1 MSDSQAKFDLS
12 KLATAKGAQ
21 SFQPES
27 TSRKRRR
34 LDIRTWLPL
43 LVVVGGTAALSAVYL
58 VPLLEPVHEVNLQ
71 PVVIEQDAEQR
82 RTTTALL
89 ASGWVEPDPYPTRIN
104 PQVMGI
110 VQDVYVVEG
119 DPLIAGET
127 VVAQLDTTLIE
138 REIAVVEARI
148 AAKRQQIVEKQAQI
162 ERLRTLEGRNFE
174 ARLRLVRLERELAG
188 LTRAEKEAQA
198 ELTSAQAKREQNAE
212 LRMDHAH
219 HDVMHAQVA
228 EELRRHEQEYEM
240 IEARLPY
247 LKAQAEALED
257 NVEADAATELEAL
270 EARTAYEEALKRR
283 DGYEVRIERLREKF
297 EATHRTCEIAREL
310 VAEPEALD
318 AAVREARAKLD
329 GIGPQIEALQKEIRV
344 AREEAEDPLLFRT
357 DIEVLTTQARG
368 IELEIEETKA
378 ELALLEE
385 RKRLHTVISP
395 VDGEVLD
402 VPTEPGSM
410 LGTLSEAHAIVTAFD
425 PQQIQVRV
433 YLPLGDIPSVEVG
446 QRVEI
451 TSDAV
456 RGHTYEGV
464 VTRFVRRASLERNA
478 LEVKVE
484 VQDPNGGLTPDM
496 LTRCRFLPVERERDE
511 DETEVQ
517 QVTRFFVPSDAVV
530 STDEGEAIYVYD
542 PRGRLQGE
550 GLARRELVT
559 IHEDAVAPDGHVE
572 VEGALQR
579 GQRVISS
586 PPSDL
591 RHGTRVRRY

>member
-1 MSDSQAKFDLS
+1 MDESQPKFDLS
-12 KLATAKGAQ
+12 KLATAKGAE
-21 SFQPES
+21 SFRPAS
-27 TSRKRRR
+27 TVTRKRR
-34 LDIRTWLPL
+34 LDLRTWTPLL
-43 LVVVGGTAALSAVYL
+43 LVVAGTAALTAVYL
-58 VPLLEPVHEVNLQ
+58 VPLLEPVHEAALQ
-71 PVVIEQDAEQR
+71 PVVVEQDAEQR
-82 RTTTALL
+82 RSTTALL
-89 ASGWVEPDPYPTRIN
+89 ASGWVEPNPYPMRVN
-104 PQVMGI
+104 PQVSGR
-110 VQDVYVVEG
+110 VEHLNDLVEG
-119 DPLIAGET
+119 DRLVAGET

-148 AAKRQQIVEKQAQI
+148 AAKRQQFVEKQTQI
-162 ERLRTLEGRNFE
+162 ERLRTLEARNFD
-174 ARLRLVRLERELAG
+174 ARLRLARLERELAG

-228 EELRRHEQEYEM
+228 EELRRHEQKYEM

-257 NVEADAATELEAL
+257 NVEANAVTELEAL

-329 GIGPQIEALQKEIRV
+329 GISPQIEALQKEIRV

-385 RKRLHTVISP
+385 RKRLHTVLSP
-395 VDGEVLD
+395 VDGEVLE
-402 VPTEPGSM
+402 VVAQPGSTF
-410 LGTLSEAHAIVTAFD
+410 GTMEGIGALVTAYD
-425 PQQIQVRV
+425 PQKIQVRV
-433 YLPLGDIPSVEVG
+433 YLPFGDVPAVEPG

-456 RGHTYEGV
+456 PGHTYEGV
-464 VTRFVRRASLERNA
+464 VARFVRKANLARNA

-484 VQDPNGGLTPDM
+484 VQDPDGRLKPEM
-496 LTRCRFLPVERERDE
+496 LTRCRFLPIERERADDE
-511 DETEVQ
+511 PADVL
-517 QVTRFFVPSDAVV
+517 RFYVPRTALAD
-530 STDEGEAIYVYD
+530 TPEGEAVYVYD
-542 PRGRLQGE
+542 PRGHVQGE
-550 GLARRELVT
+550 GLARRVAVT
-559 IHEDAVAPDGHVE
+559 AHEGAVAPEGHVE
-572 VEGALQR
+572 VEGPLQR
-579 GQRVISS
+579 GQRVIAS
-586 PPSDL
+586 PPSGL
-591 RHGTRVRRY
+591 GHGSRVRPQ